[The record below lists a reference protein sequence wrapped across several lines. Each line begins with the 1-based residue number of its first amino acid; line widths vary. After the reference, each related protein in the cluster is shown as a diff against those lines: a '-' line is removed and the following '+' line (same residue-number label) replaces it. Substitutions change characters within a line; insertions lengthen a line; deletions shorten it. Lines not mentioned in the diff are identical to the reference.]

1 MEEHMKNMNEHE
13 HDRDHDQGHVHEHGP
28 VHDRD
33 QGHAH
38 GHPPSNNPI
47 IASFQHLFMPH
58 SHGHQQAALDPNLA
72 TDRGMWAL
80 KISLVGLLVTA
91 IFQMFIVAIS
101 GSVAL
106 LADTI
111 HNFSD
116 ALTAIPLGLAF
127 WLSRRAR
134 NKRYT
139 YGYGRAE
146 DIAGVIIVL
155 MIAFSAGEAIY
166 QSILRII
173 NPEPISNLGWVAAAA
188 VIGFLGNELVA
199 VFRIRVGKEIGSAAL
214 VADGYHARTDGF
226 TSLAVLA
233 GAVGVWLGFPL
244 LDPIVGL
251 GIGAAILGIVW
262 KSAQDMWH
270 RLMDAV
276 DPEIHEDFRHTASHV
291 PGVLDVHNTALRWLG
306 HRLYGEM
313 HITVNCQQ
321 TTLQSHLIAE
331 EVRHRLFHELPALVE
346 VIVHTD
352 PCECDETIEY
362 HPTRHHYY
370 LSAAD

>member
-1 MEEHMKNMNEHE
+1 MNNQDHHE
-13 HDRDHDQGHVHEHGP
+13 HKHEEGEHIHDTDQDHDHEHS
-28 VHDRD
+28 H
-33 QGHAH
+33 
-38 GHPPSNNPI
+38 SSNPI
-47 IASFQHLFMPH
+47 IASLQHLFTPH
-58 SHGHQQAALDPNLA
+58 SHGYQQAALDPNLA

-80 KISLVGLLVTA
+80 KISLAGLLVTA
-91 IFQMFIVAIS
+91 IFQVFIVMIS

-116 ALTAIPLGLAF
+116 ALTAVPLGLAF

-134 NKRYT
+134 NHRYS

-166 QSILRII
+166 QSILKII
-173 NPEPISNLGWVAAAA
+173 DPQPINNLGWVAVAA

-233 GAVGVWLGFPL
+233 GAIGVWLGYPL

-251 GIGAAILGIVW
+251 GIGVAILGIVW
-262 KSAQDMWH
+262 KTAQEMWY
-270 RLMDAV
+270 RMMDAV
-276 DPEIHEDFRHTASHV
+276 DPELHEEFNHTASQTQ
-291 PGVLDVHNTALRWLG
+291 GVMDVHHTAIRWVG
-306 HRLYGEM
+306 HRLYGEL

-321 TTLQSHLIAE
+321 TTLQSHFIAE
-331 EVRHRLFHELPALVE
+331 EVRHSLFHKLPALVD

-352 PCECDETIEY
+352 PCECDETIDY
-362 HPTRHHYY
+362 HPTKHHSFI
-370 LSAAD
+370 LATD

>member
-1 MEEHMKNMNEHE
+1 MNHQTEHN
-13 HDRDHDQGHVHEHGP
+13 HDHLHDHDHSDEHHEHGEHDHSHDHSYSTNP
-28 VHDRD
+28 V
-33 QGHAH
+33 
-38 GHPPSNNPI
+38 
-47 IASFQHLFMPH
+47 IAWLQHLFTPH
-58 SHGHQQAALDPNLA
+58 THGHQQAALDPNLA

-80 KISLVGLLVTA
+80 KVSLAVLLITA
-91 IFQMFIVAIS
+91 IFQVFIVAIS

-134 NKRYT
+134 NRRYT

-146 DIAGVIIVL
+146 DLAGVVIVL

-166 QSILRII
+166 QSILKII
-173 NPEPISNLGWVAAAA
+173 NPQPIENLGWVAVAA
-188 VIGFLGNELVA
+188 VIGFLGNELIA
-199 VFRIRVGKEIGSAAL
+199 VFRIRIGKEIGSAAL

-233 GAVGVWLGFPL
+233 GAIGVWLGFPL

-262 KSAQDMWH
+262 KSAREMWL
-270 RLMDAV
+270 RMMDAV
-276 DPEIHEDFRHTASHV
+276 EPEVYEEFRHTAYHV
-291 PGVLDVHNTALRWLG
+291 PGVMDVHSTAIRWLG

-313 HITVNCQQ
+313 HITVDCQQ
-321 TTLQSHLIAE
+321 TTLESHFITE
-331 EVRHRLFHELPALVE
+331 EVRHNLFHKLPALVE
-346 VIVHTD
+346 VVVHTD
-352 PCECDETIEY
+352 PCECDKTVDY
-362 HPTRHHYY
+362 HPTRHH
-370 LSAAD
+370 SFMPAAD

>member
-1 MEEHMKNMNEHE
+1 MKMDDKHE
-13 HDRDHDQGHVHEHGP
+13 HDDSHVHDQQQHHGHGDHNHDHAVHDHDHDHSHSSNP
-28 VHDRD
+28 V
-33 QGHAH
+33 
-38 GHPPSNNPI
+38 
-47 IASFQHLFMPH
+47 IAWLQHLFTPH
-58 SHGHQQAALDPNLA
+58 NHGHHQAALDPNLA

-91 IFQMFIVAIS
+91 VFQVFVVAIS

-214 VADGYHARTDGF
+214 VADGYHARTDGL

-233 GAVGVWLGFPL
+233 GAIGVWFGFPL
-244 LDPIVGL
+244 ADPIVGL
-251 GIGAAILGIVW
+251 IVTLMITKIAWDSARSVFTRILDGVEPNV
-262 KSAQDMWH
+262 Q
-270 RLMDAV
+270 
-276 DPEIHEDFRHTASHV
+276 EDIRNISIKI
-291 PGVLDVHNTALRWLG
+291 PGVKAVNEVRVRWLG
-306 HRLYGEM
+306 HEKIGELNLSVAPDISVEQGHEIAKNVRKRLLHALPQLTTVTV
-313 HITVNCQQ
+313 HIDPAGAP
-321 TTLQSHLIAE
+321 SDD
-331 EVRHRLFHELPALVE
+331 FHAV
-346 VIVHTD
+346 TA
-352 PCECDETIEY
+352 
-362 HPTRHHYY
+362 HHY
-370 LSAAD
+370 AKD